1 MIVNHAQEKIIN
13 ILKEGMFT
21 ATDLAAQMG
30 PGYTELKIQSMV
42 LTLAR
47 KGKVDKIKAALILR
61 DTPMIKW
68 LNKELGS
75 SCAQMPIQRVRG

>member
-13 ILKEGMFT
+13 ILKDKMLT
-21 ATDLAAQMG
+21 AKDVAALMG

-47 KGKVDKIKAALILR
+47 KGKVDKTKAALILHG
-61 DTPMIKW
+61 TPMCKW
-68 LNKELGS
+68 INKELGS
-75 SCAQMPIQRVRG
+75 SCVQVPTQKVRG